1 MFLWVL
7 STSAPLPCLCSWQ
20 PLLRL
25 EPLKVAGLALAELA
39 GSVYVCA
46 SPQVCE
52 LISLSF
58 FAVY

>member
-25 EPLKVAGLALAELA
+25 EPLRVAGPALAELA
-39 GSVYVCA
+39 GSVCVCVRE
-46 SPQVCE
+46 STG
-52 LISLSF
+52 L
-58 FAVY
+58 